1 MDWDLSLITG
11 WFLTSGLRIAAIITG
26 ALIASRIVRRA
37 VGSFS
42 ARMVGRAEERDK
54 LEARKRIQTLGHLAG
69 GLSSLTIYGL
79 AAMIILDQIGIK
91 LGPLLA
97 AAGIAGLAVGFGA
110 QSLVKDVISGLFILL
125 ENQFNVGDVVEIG
138 GLSGV
143 VERSNLRVTVL
154 RDVEGKVHFVP
165 NGQITTTSNL
175 TKDWSR
181 ALLDVGVAYKED
193 TDRVV
198 GVLQTAAAEL
208 TADPGF
214 GPRIMEPLQVM
225 GVQDFADSAVVIRVA
240 FKTKPMEQWGVAREF
255 RRRIKKAFDREGIEI
270 PFPHRTVYL
279 GEAPALDRLKVG
291 LDRQAEAGRD
301 S

>member
-1 MDWDLSLITG
+1 MDLNYSLITN
-11 WFLTSGLRIAAIITG
+11 WFLTSGLRLAAVIIAALVVAG
-26 ALIASRIVRRA
+26 VAKRA
-37 VGSFS
+37 VRSFS
-42 ARMVGRAEERDK
+42 QRMVGRAEDKDK
-54 LEARKRIQTLGHLAG
+54 LETRKRIQTLAHLAG
-69 GLSSLTIYGL
+69 TLTSLTIYGV
-79 AAMIILDQIGIK
+79 AIMIILDQVGIQ

-97 AAGIAGLAVGFGA
+97 TAGIAGLAVGFGA

-125 ENQFNVGDVVEIG
+125 ENQFNVGDVVEVG
-138 GLSGV
+138 GRTGV

-193 TDRVV
+193 TDQVV
-198 GVLQTAAAEL
+198 EVLRKVAAEL
-208 TADPGF
+208 TAEADF
-214 GPRIMEPLQVM
+214 GPKIMEPLQVM
-225 GVQDFADSAVVIRVA
+225 GVQDLADSAVVIRVA

-255 RRRIKKAFDREGIEI
+255 RRRIKKAFDQEGIEI

-279 GEAPALDRLKVG
+279 GEAPTTGRLNVSLTG
-291 LDRQAEAGRD
+291 QADGR
-301 S
+301 